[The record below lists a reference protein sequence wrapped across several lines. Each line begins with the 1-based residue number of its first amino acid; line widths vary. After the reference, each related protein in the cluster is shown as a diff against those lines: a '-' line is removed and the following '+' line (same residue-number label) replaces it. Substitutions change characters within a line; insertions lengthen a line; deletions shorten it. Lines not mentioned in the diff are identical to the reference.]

1 VGTTNKDSDND
12 TFYDIDDNCPS
23 VANGPAQAGIP
34 GVGNQLD
41 SDGDGIGDA
50 CDRCPYDA
58 ENDIDGDGVCGNED
72 NCPTVYNPK
81 VAGLQPDLDGDG
93 IGDACDNDADGDTY
107 ISVAYGGNDCNDRDV
122 LVHPGVAEIPRNGR
136 DDDCNPVTHDSE
148 IVFTFTDNANPNDPF
163 AYQKWLPTDGASITV
178 AVSVDGGTLNGLT
191 VLNVTKYA
199 GKYTNDA
206 STDTSYDFRCS
217 ATNCA
222 PNMIIAGS
230 QVTLT
235 SLDFGGSITFRAEAT
250 VAGNTIAADFTI
262 PKDTDGDGLPD
273 AWENLYGD
281 LAPNEDTDRSPKN
294 NYVGDGLTNF
304 QEYRGLKWGELRK
317 IDPDPAT
324 NPYKT
329 TAYVFD
335 NVRHFRTKPL
345 KKDLFVKYRN
355 FGPDGTPDYYN
366 TTDYPFAIGAA
377 FNEAE
382 IDVHAVSETNY
393 TSNGLGSNNIEAVI
407 ISLETQKSYG
417 SGSSTADSYA
427 YISRQKDANNKIIP
441 RGWKWATKGYS
452 LPGSGTSYGSPTIYK
467 KALHFYFTNK
477 PYAEG
482 LTWDG
487 TSWLPR
493 NYALDP
499 LNLVE
504 DKNDDGAFNAGE
516 DITGGSAGVLDG
528 DAYKTPVSFNR
539 DLSTFDVDINGDV
552 ELPIVSDFK
561 SIDRDFEY
569 KEKHVLKHTITHEM
583 GHAVGVLT
591 SHTADSSCLMY
602 KYSNTWSRDWQFGT
616 TAKGYIQIHK

>member
-1 VGTTNKDSDND
+1 MTMLT
-12 TFYDIDDNCPS
+12 
-23 VANGPAQAGIP
+23 
-34 GVGNQLD
+34 GNQ
-41 SDGDGIGDA
+41 
-50 CDRCPYDA
+50 
-58 ENDIDGDGVCGNED
+58 
-72 NCPTVYNPK
+72 
-81 VAGLQPDLDGDG
+81 
-93 IGDACDNDADGDTY
+93 
-107 ISVAYGGNDCNDRDV
+107 
-122 LVHPGVAEIPRNGR
+122 
-136 DDDCNPVTHDSE
+136 
-148 IVFTFTDNANPNDPF
+148 
-163 AYQKWLPTDGASITV
+163 IT
-178 AVSVDGGTLNGLT
+178 L
-191 VLNVTKYA
+191 
-199 GKYTNDA
+199 
-206 STDTSYDFRCS
+206 R
-217 ATNCA
+217 
-222 PNMIIAGS
+222 
-230 QVTLT
+230 
-235 SLDFGGSITFRAEAT
+235 SLDFGGSITLHAEAI
-250 VAGNTIAADFTI
+250 VGGSTIQADFKI
-262 PKDTDGDGLPD
+262 PKDTDNDGLPD

-281 LAPNEDTDRSPKN
+281 LVPNEDIDRSPKN